1 MKGVRR
7 DWAVK
12 ITISASRVLLAPS
25 FCLKTEG
32 IENLPRKQAV
42 ILLPKHQRWEDIPLI
57 SIAASRPLY
66 YVAKQELFRNPIS
79 RRFLKSVGGLP
90 LDRKSPMKSRESLY
104 DMIEL
109 LKSGEGV
116 VIFPEGTYYR
126 DKMGPGQLGMIR
138 MVLSRLDIPFIP
150 VGIRY
155 TKNRWRTNVKIKFGS
170 ALRMDSGGVVGEF
183 TRLIMDEIARLSGFS
198 SQLTGNR

>member
-25 FCLKTEG
+25 FSLETEG
-32 IENLPRKQAV
+32 IENLPRKQAF

-79 RRFLKSVGGLP
+79 RCFLKSVGGLP
-90 LDRKSPMKSRESLY
+90 LDRKSPMKSRASLY
-104 DMIEL
+104 AMIEL

-126 DKMGPGQLGMIR
+126 SKMGPGQLGMIR

-150 VGIRY
+150 AGIRY
-155 TKNRWRTNVKIKFGS
+155 TKSGWRTDVRIRFGS
-170 ALRMDSGGVVGEF
+170 AFRMDSDGAVDEF
-183 TRLIMDEIARLSGFS
+183 TRLIMAEIARLSG
-198 SQLTGNR
+198 LR

>member
-12 ITISASRVLLAPS
+12 ITMSVSRVLLAPS
-25 FCLKTEG
+25 FSLETEG
-32 IENLPRKQAV
+32 IENLPRRQAF

-79 RRFLKSVGGLP
+79 HSFLKSVGGLP

-104 DMIEL
+104 AMIEL
-109 LKSGEGV
+109 LKNGEGV

-150 VGIRY
+150 AGIRY
-155 TKNRWRTNVKIKFGS
+155 TSSRWRTNVIIRFGS
-170 ALRMDSGGVVGEF
+170 ALRMDSGGAVDEF
-183 TRLIMDEIARLSGFS
+183 TGLIMAEIARLSGFRKRRIS
-198 SQLTGNR
+198 